1 MLAALADTH
10 AAIWYVFNDP
20 RLSPTARSFKAERTS
35 AGHEIGVSA
44 ITVAEIVYLV
54 ERGRVPPDALLQLV
68 AVLRSPEILLTEVP
82 VSLEIGEAMTSVP
95 GAVVPDMPDRI
106 IAASALHLGVP
117 LISRDR
123 KIRLTAVET
132 IW

>member
-20 RLSPTARSFKAERTS
+20 RLSPTARSFMAEWTS

-123 KIRLTAVET
+123 KIRLSDVET